1 MITALD
7 AVGAENCVWFFDFE
21 CENFTQS
28 GKKIYYKANDLT
40 QGNFIQKVVSSFD
53 SRYEQSDLYSG
64 SQIVETNSSIV
75 TNYATYMYS
84 MNACTVIWSDSG
96 TTQSEFKSATK
107 KLAEFMG
114 SFILEAVRE
123 PVVATS
129 ADLKPQTK
137 QVVWKGNT
145 TNNYL
150 TLSSG
155 CEPMWVSCYKQKLY
169 GVYNVTLNG
178 FVTVDSD
185 YETIIRVRPILYQ
198 KNSPTDDYDSR
209 SSNNIFDIEMNIPEG
224 VSVIPFSSVL
234 SCKYANPYASSANAE
249 VGAVIAA
256 ACPDDVKVTSIS
268 YTINAIPSDA
278 RNSVEVLTPPGW
290 ATDYT
295 DSDTTPVFNVIYPK
309 MYYDVI

>member
-1 MITALD
+1 M
-7 AVGAENCVWFFDFE
+7 
-21 CENFTQS
+21 
-28 GKKIYYKANDLT
+28 
-40 QGNFIQKVVSSFD
+40 
-53 SRYEQSDLYSG
+53 
-64 SQIVETNSSIV
+64 
-75 TNYATYMYS
+75 
-84 MNACTVIWSDSG
+84 
-96 TTQSEFKSATK
+96 
-107 KLAEFMG
+107 
-114 SFILEAVRE
+114 
-123 PVVATS
+123 ATS